1 VIPDRPPR
9 GPEEHKRVARELG
22 LSRGDALCALH
33 RNQDPFYKGT
43 PAHWQDAR

>member
-1 VIPDRPPR
+1 MIPDRPPR